1 MLRLASQ
8 GATEEIAM
16 RSTLVL
22 AAAIIGLFSA
32 CAIAEKPS
40 KAFKMDGM
48 QVFAAGQSI
57 GFVLRVDGYHELNGI
72 GPFHPMQVHVIS
84 SKGYYFQVGIDS
96 GEIAERDTYFSGSQ
110 CTGDAYIEAQE
121 FWMMN
126 QGLVV
131 RVLNNVFYSDRVA
144 TVQERPYGSAY
155 IAPVFLVPGRCEWVP
170 GTRSLLA
177 LFPNDPSVTGVTGPS
192 LGRPVVFGVPST
204 FTVP

>member
-1 MLRLASQ
+1 
-8 GATEEIAM
+8 M

-40 KAFKMDGM
+40 QAFKMDGM

-57 GFVLRVDGYHELNGI
+57 GFVLRVDGYHEWPDEHGL
-72 GPFHPMQVHVIS
+72 FHPQQVHVIS
-84 SKGYYFQVGIDS
+84 SKGYYFQVEIDS
-96 GEIAERDTYFSGSQ
+96 GEIAENRDIYFSGLE
-110 CTGDAYIEAQE
+110 CTGDAYIEPQE
-121 FWMMN
+121 PWMMW

-131 RVLNNVFYSDRVA
+131 RISREASGYVFYSDRVA
-144 TVQERPYGSAY
+144 TAHEQPYGSFY
-155 IAPVFLVPGRCEWVP
+155 LAPVLFGTGRCISPYP
-170 GTRSLLA
+170 GTRYLFA

-192 LGRPVVFGVPST
+192 LGRPVVFGVPSA